1 MGPMKP
7 YIIWFLAASLT
18 SPPTPPPSHVVLQ
31 PPWPP
36 WTWRGLLWSWNF
48 HSNCSSACNWAH
60 TSSRLAP
67 SSHSDLYFL
76 RNVLECEIHVSA
88 MRMLLDVRPQGAQ
101 WSQLA
106 HFGIHCCMLQSQ
118 ASPARAPP
126 SQWLSLP
133 DTWRQTHSWA
143 APDSPDNHL
152 WDTDSPRAL
161 PNLRQH
167 SQSVTQSATLL
178 PSLLHSGLPLH

>member
-106 HFGIHCCMLQSQ
+106 HFGIHCCLLQSQ

-126 SQWLSLP
+126 QPVTEFGRHVKADPFLGGTRLSWQP
-133 DTWRQTHSWA
+133 
-143 APDSPDNHL
+143 
-152 WDTDSPRAL
+152 
-161 PNLRQH
+161 
-167 SQSVTQSATLL
+167 
-178 PSLLHSGLPLH
+178 PLGHRLTKGFAKS